1 MMNFLKQTLA
11 SIIGTLAGLFLFVS
25 LGVSSLVILLITV
38 ASVDTEPTIKDKSV
52 LVFDLSTEIRDR
64 EPIVNI
70 REILSDRER
79 SVLTLSQVIKNIEK
93 ASKDNRIKAIFLDGS
108 NASGGSGYASFAEIR
123 EALIKFKESGKKIIA
138 YDVNISEQEYYLT
151 SLADTLI
158 IHPLGLMEL
167 NGIGTEP
174 LFWTGAFNKY
184 GIGVQVVRVGDYKSA
199 VEPYTRTQLS
209 PENRQQLEFLLGS
222 IWNNYI
228 QKVGESRQIKSDDL
242 QKIADNQG
250 ILYPQEAQELKLIDK
265 VAHRDN
271 AISILQEITENKEE
285 LRQVSFNRYTN
296 IPVTGI
302 ENNSS
307 NNKIAVV
314 YLEGS
319 IVDGV
324 GTREQIGGS
333 RFAKILRKIREDEQI
348 KAVVIRIN
356 SPGGSATGSDIILR
370 EIQLIQETK
379 PVIISMGNVA
389 ASGGYWIATGGE
401 HIFAQP
407 NTITGSIGVFGLLFN
422 IQEISNNNGITW
434 DVVKTANFADLGTA
448 TRPKTEQELAIYQKS
463 VNRVYDFF
471 LEKVATSRNLS
482 KEKVASIAQGRVWSG
497 KTAKSI
503 GLVDS
508 FGGLNA
514 AIQYAAEKAE
524 LGKDWEIK
532 SHPSSQGF
540 PNLFINNT
548 LDEGITIVNN
558 SVDPLTQEFLKFQE
572 ELKVIQNFN
581 DPRGVYS
588 ILPFN
593 WQLR

>member
-11 SIIGTLAGLFLFVS
+11 SIIGTLAGLFLFAT
-25 LGVSSLVILLITV
+25 LGVSSLVILLITL

-52 LVFDLSTEIRDR
+52 LVLDLSTEIRDR

-70 REILSDRER
+70 RDILSNRER

-209 PENRQQLEFLLGS
+209 PENRQQLEILLGS
-222 IWNNYI
+222 IWDNYL
-228 QKVGESRQIKSDDL
+228 QQVGESRQIKSNDL

-250 ILYPQEAQELKLIDK
+250 VLYPQEAQELKLIDQ
-265 VAHRDN
+265 VAHRDK

-285 LRQVSFNRYTN
+285 LRQISFNRYTN

-333 RFAKILRKIREDEQI
+333 RFARILRKIREDEQI
-348 KAVVIRIN
+348 KA
-356 SPGGSATGSDIILR
+356 
-370 EIQLIQETK
+370 
-379 PVIISMGNVA
+379 
-389 ASGGYWIATGGE
+389 
-401 HIFAQP
+401 
-407 NTITGSIGVFGLLFN
+407 
-422 IQEISNNNGITW
+422 
-434 DVVKTANFADLGTA
+434 
-448 TRPKTEQELAIYQKS
+448 
-463 VNRVYDFF
+463 
-471 LEKVATSRNLS
+471 
-482 KEKVASIAQGRVWSG
+482 
-497 KTAKSI
+497 
-503 GLVDS
+503 
-508 FGGLNA
+508 
-514 AIQYAAEKAE
+514 
-524 LGKDWEIK
+524 
-532 SHPSSQGF
+532 
-540 PNLFINNT
+540 
-548 LDEGITIVNN
+548 
-558 SVDPLTQEFLKFQE
+558 
-572 ELKVIQNFN
+572 
-581 DPRGVYS
+581 
-588 ILPFN
+588 
-593 WQLR
+593 